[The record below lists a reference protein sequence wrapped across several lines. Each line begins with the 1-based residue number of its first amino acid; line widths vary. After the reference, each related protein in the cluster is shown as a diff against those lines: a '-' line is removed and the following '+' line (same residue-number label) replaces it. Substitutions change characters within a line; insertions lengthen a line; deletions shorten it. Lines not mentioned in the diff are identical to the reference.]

1 MGFFI
6 NKTRT
11 ISTMK
16 FTAFAVLALIF
27 VSSNAT
33 LSMTKVQHMKALAQ
47 INAHPLGEAIFAQ
60 VSIHMSAG
68 QDYLAD
74 VVGMIDSLV
83 GQLNDQ
89 QAAADAV
96 HAQARATCD
105 RLLPEYANN
114 RDYNTQCADTCDQTV
129 VDTQALLADAE
140 EQLDATLAELASVN
154 ARIEAGQAQR
164 DMEHAAWSELDAEH
178 EAGVTACQDAINL
191 VASMSRGALFIQ
203 LQGRIKSVSKRLSD
217 MTHLN
222 DKFTAYAPLINSF
235 AQIASSSNNPQL
247 LAQITSL
254 ITTLKNQIEATRAA
268 DAGWEDRKAAAWAKE
283 LADLTAQ
290 RDSLTERRNSLQAQ
304 ILNYNNI
311 IRENQEKSGMHRAEA
326 VKFQYL
332 LEQQTA
338 WCNAEQA
345 AYDEATNNRNEEL
358 SILGQVRDYISQRMG
373 LAEEFIMA

>member
-1 MGFFI
+1 MGKI
-6 NKTRT
+6 KKT
-11 ISTMK
+11 IFLNIITMK
-16 FTAFAVLALIF
+16 ATSLLVLALIF
-27 VSSNAT
+27 VSGHAT
-33 LSMTKVQHMKALAQ
+33 FTSMTKVQHMKALAQ

-60 VSIHMSAG
+60 ISIHMSAG

-178 EAGVTACQDAINL
+178 EAGVTACQDAVNL
-191 VASMSRGALFIQ
+191 VASLSRGALFIQ

-235 AQIASSSNNPQL
+235 AQI
-247 LAQITSL
+247 TSL
-254 ITTLKNQIEATRAA
+254 LTTLKNQ
-268 DAGWEDRKAAAWAKE
+268 
-283 LADLTAQ
+283 
-290 RDSLTERRNSLQAQ
+290 SP
-304 ILNYNNI
+304 
-311 IRENQEKSGMHRAEA
+311 
-326 VKFQYL
+326 
-332 LEQQTA
+332 
-338 WCNAEQA
+338 
-345 AYDEATNNRNEEL
+345 
-358 SILGQVRDYISQRMG
+358 
-373 LAEEFIMA
+373 

>member
-1 MGFFI
+1 
-6 NKTRT
+6 
-11 ISTMK
+11 MK
-16 FTAFAVLALIF
+16 VTSLLVLALIF

-74 VVGMIDSLV
+74 
-83 GQLNDQ
+83 
-89 QAAADAV
+89 
-96 HAQARATCD
+96 
-105 RLLPEYANN
+105 
-114 RDYNTQCADTCDQTV
+114 
-129 VDTQALLADAE
+129 AE

-178 EAGVTACQDAINL
+178 EAGVTACRDAVNL
-191 VASMSRGALFIQ
+191 VASLSRGALFIQ

-254 ITTLKNQIEATRAA
+254 LTTLKNQIAATRAA

-290 RDSLTERRNSLQAQ
+290 RDSLTERRNSLQA
-304 ILNYNNI
+304 
-311 IRENQEKSGMHRAEA
+311 
-326 VKFQYL
+326 
-332 LEQQTA
+332 
-338 WCNAEQA
+338 
-345 AYDEATNNRNEEL
+345 
-358 SILGQVRDYISQRMG
+358 
-373 LAEEFIMA
+373 

>member
-1 MGFFI
+1 MGKNQKNYFSKQLI
-6 NKTRT
+6 
-11 ISTMK
+11 TMK
-16 FTAFAVLALIF
+16 VTSLLVLALIF

-33 LSMTKVQHMKALAQ
+33 LSMTKTQHMKALAQ

-105 RLLPEYANN
+105 RLLPAYANN
-114 RDYNTQCADTCDQTV
+114 RDYNTACADTCDQTV

-178 EAGVTACQDAINL
+178 EAGVTACQDAVNL
-191 VASMSRGALFIQ
+191 VASLSRGALFIQ

-222 DKFTAYAPLINSF
+222 NKFTAYAPLINSF

-254 ITTLKNQIEATRAA
+254 LTTLKNQIAATRAA

-283 LADLTAQ
+283 LADLT
-290 RDSLTERRNSLQAQ
+290 ERRNSLQAQ

-311 IRENQEKSGMHRAEA
+311 ITENMEKSEMHRAEA

-332 LEQQTA
+332 LEEQTA

-345 AYDEATNNRNEEL
+345 AYDEATANRAEEL
-358 SILGQVRDYISQRMG
+358 SILGQVRDYIAQRMG